1 MQPSQAE
8 ITQQS
13 QQQYLISGT
22 VDFSTVPDLLRQ
34 SLAFFAASNASA
46 RQPVSIDLSQVEACN
61 SAALALILEM
71 VKNARQKNIH
81 ISFENLP
88 ASLLIIAK
96 AYGVENE
103 IRELCQ

>member
-1 MQPSQAE
+1 MQRSQAE

-34 SLAFFAASNASA
+34 SQVFFAASKGSEDQQVN
-46 RQPVSIDLSQVEACN
+46 IDLSQVADCN

-71 VKNARQKNIH
+71 VKSARQKNIH
-81 ISFENLP
+81 ASFENLP